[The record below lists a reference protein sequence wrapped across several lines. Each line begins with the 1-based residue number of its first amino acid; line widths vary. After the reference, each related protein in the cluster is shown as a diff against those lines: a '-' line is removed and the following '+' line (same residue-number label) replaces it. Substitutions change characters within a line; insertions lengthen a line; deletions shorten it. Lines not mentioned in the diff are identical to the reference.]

1 MATPQVGEV
10 EDSSPRSAAGLPWI
24 KVAGSYFVTEDGEAW
39 TPIGQ
44 NDAVSWPELN
54 GLFRRA
60 DMAGVEITS
69 GCRSS
74 GRRPASSARP

>member
-1 MATPQVGEV
+1 MPLNDIRLAIPLVGEV
-10 EDSSPRSAAGLPWI
+10 EVSAPRSAAGLPWI
-24 KVAGSYFVTEDGEAW
+24 KLAGSYFATEDGEAW

-60 DMAGVEITS
+60 DMA
-69 GCRSS
+69 
-74 GRRPASSARP
+74 